1 MLIPF
6 LIHAYMI
13 NVNILKLYELESWE
27 KYRDKKYAVKQS
39 FIFFYFFSFQ
49 TRNDKT
55 SLQIA

>member
-13 NVNILKLYELESWE
+13 NVNILYELESWE

-49 TRNDKT
+49 TRNDKA